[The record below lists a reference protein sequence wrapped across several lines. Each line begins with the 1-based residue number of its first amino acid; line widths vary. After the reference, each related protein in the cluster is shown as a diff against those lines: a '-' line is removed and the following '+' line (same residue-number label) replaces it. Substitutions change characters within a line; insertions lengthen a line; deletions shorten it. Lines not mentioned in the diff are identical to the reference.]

1 MLSYFK
7 GRAFD
12 PSIGLR
18 GRRLRHLSFYSLRTL
33 SLSKGRFMA
42 AKVWKL
48 YQSPKSFFMAFERAS
63 LWSVKK
69 MVYWRRYCSEQYQ

>member
-12 PSIGLR
+12 
-18 GRRLRHLSFYSLRTL
+18 RLRHLSFYSRRTL
-33 SLSKGRFMA
+33 SPELIEGSKGRFMA

-63 LWSVKK
+63 L
-69 MVYWRRYCSEQYQ
+69 